1 MDPFQPATTVQTA
14 PQRSTFLTVLCI
26 LTFLG
31 SGYSLVT
38 NISNYLN
45 ADVSS
50 SFVQQSLDETQSKLE
65 KNLEGDEKSDEIAN
79 KVISDASKLATP
91 ESLKKSALYSILAN
105 VLTLAGALLMF
116 MLRKPGFWLYVAGTL
131 VSIIAPLVI
140 YGTGNLL
147 GLGMTVIFS
156 FFGILFVVLYALN
169 LKQLR

>member
-1 MDPFQPATTVQTA
+1 MDPLQPASTIQSA

-45 ADVSS
+45 ANVSS
-50 SFVQQSLDETQSKLE
+50 SFVQQTLDETQSKIDKDLD
-65 KNLEGDEKSDEIAN
+65 GDEKAN
-79 KVISDASKLATP
+79 DITNKMMSDASKLASP
-91 ESLKKSALYSILAN
+91 ENLKKSALFSILAN
-105 VLTLAGALLMF
+105 VLTLGGALLMF

-140 YGTGNLL
+140 YGTSNIV
-147 GLGMTVIFS
+147 GLGMTVLIS

>member
-1 MDPFQPATTVQTA
+1 MDPLQPTTSVQFA

-45 ADVSS
+45 ANVSS
-50 SFVQQSLDETQSKLE
+50 SFVQQTLDDTQSKIE
-65 KNLEGDEKSDEIAN
+65 KDLDGDEKAN
-79 KVISDASKLATP
+79 DMANRMISDASKLASP
-91 ESLKKSALYSILAN
+91 ENLKKSALFSILAS
-105 VLTLAGALLMF
+105 VMTLGGALLMF

-140 YGTGNLL
+140 YGTTNIL
-147 GLGMTVIFS
+147 GLGMTILIS